1 MRAPNHQKKKKKIN
15 VGSSVYFL
23 KNTMIFL
30 TYDLYVRSS
39 VISPTPTLSSNS
51 SWRDFPGGP
60 VAKTQLQ
67 GAWVQSLARE
77 LNLACLKQDLV
88 QPNK

>member
-1 MRAPNHQKKKKKIN
+1 
-15 VGSSVYFL
+15 
-23 KNTMIFL
+23 MIFL
-30 TYDLYVRSS
+30 TSDLYVLSS

-67 GAWVQSLARE
+67 RAQGSIPGKGAKS
-77 LNLACLKQDLV
+77 CMP
-88 QPNK
+88 QPRPDAAK